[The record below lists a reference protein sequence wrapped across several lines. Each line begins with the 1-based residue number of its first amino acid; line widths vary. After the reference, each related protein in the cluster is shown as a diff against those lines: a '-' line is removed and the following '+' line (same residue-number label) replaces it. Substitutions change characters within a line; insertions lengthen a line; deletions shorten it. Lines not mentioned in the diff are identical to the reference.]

1 MNIGIL
7 GGSFD
12 PIHNGHLH
20 MAKCAY
26 ESYALY
32 QVWLIPAGHSPN
44 KDEHGMTDAKD
55 RFQMCKLAAQPYP
68 WMTVSRLELDSAE
81 RSYTYRTME
90 KLSEQFPMHR
100 FFFIMG
106 GDSLDYFEQWKQPE
120 RIAKLATILVIPRD
134 LFSIS
139 FVFLLVPYVLLHFFT
154 IDTDDACEYTQILL
168 PETHVP
174 DVLLSSVP
182 GGSLWNTSKNVH
194 RERSGYH
201 REIVPATNGSS
212 SPVQRW

>member
-26 ESYALY
+26 ESYALD

-120 RIAKLATILVIPRD
+120 RIAKLAT
-134 LFSIS
+134 
-139 FVFLLVPYVLLHFFT
+139 H
-154 IDTDDACEYTQILL
+154 
-168 PETHVP
+168 
-174 DVLLSSVP
+174 SVRLQ
-182 GGSLWNTSKNVH
+182 SLTVAFEPNVH
-194 RERSGYH
+194 YYVRTLEETPRHDRS
-201 REIVPATNGSS
+201 NGEPLLWRGRRISAICKRQMS
-212 SPVQRW
+212 LF

>member
-26 ESYALY
+26 ESYALD

-44 KDEHGMTDAKD
+44 KDEHRMTDAKD
-55 RFQMCKLAAQPYP
+55 RFKMCKLAAQPYP
-68 WMTVSRLELDSAE
+68 WMIVSRLELDSAE

-90 KLSEQFPMHR
+90 KLSEQFPMHH

-134 LFSIS
+134 FLPSLRWSRRSVRCRNNFPVILGS
-139 FVFLLVPYVLLHFFT
+139 FPVNVF
-154 IDTDDACEYTQILL
+154 
-168 PETHVP
+168 
-174 DVLLSSVP
+174 
-182 GGSLWNTSKNVH
+182 
-194 RERSGYH
+194 
-201 REIVPATNGSS
+201 
-212 SPVQRW
+212 